1 MSFTS
6 VLIVISGFSGL
17 VMAVAAIA
25 FRVLPARYRIHQET
39 ERKVNGLPLVKQAA
53 LNTIVSLTT
62 ILGVALGFKSRLFYE
77 ATPSAWRFGFETLG
91 ILLLYDV
98 LYYWMH
104 RYPFHQWKF
113 LRRVH
118 SLHHIVRSPTA
129 LDSLY
134 VHPLET
140 FLGVALLMAC
150 TWIIGPVHIYSFAAV
165 FAVYSVLNIVIHAGV
180 RIPFFPFRFIGLMAT
195 KHDDHH
201 ASMRAGNY
209 ASITPIPDWIFGTLE
224 SGR

>member
-1 MSFTS
+1 MTFTF
-6 VLIVISGFSGL
+6 LLTAIVALSGV

-25 FRVLPARYRIHQET
+25 YRVLPARYRIHDET
-39 ERKVNGLPLVKQAA
+39 ERKITGLPLVKQAA
-53 LNTIVSLTT
+53 YNSLVSVSTIV
-62 ILGVALGFKSRLFYE
+62 GVALGFKSRLFYE
-77 ATPSAWRFGFETLG
+77 ATPPTWRFAFETLAV
-91 ILLLYDV
+91 LLLYDL

-104 RYPFHQWKF
+104 RYPFHRWKF
-113 LRRVH
+113 MRRVH

-140 FLGVALLMAC
+140 FCGVALLMIC
-150 TWIIGPVHIYSFAAV
+150 TFIVGPVHIYSFSAV
-165 FAVYSVLNIVIHAGV
+165 FVVYSVLNIVIHAGV
-180 RIPFFPFRFIGLMAT
+180 RIPFFPFRFIGMMAK

-209 ASITPIPDWIFGTLE
+209 ASITPIPDWIFRTLE
-224 SGR
+224 Q